1 MFYFFTVHRKV
12 KQNLKVTTAS
22 VKQGQRDELFPAGFT
37 RNCTLICASPQR
49 IRQNEQCKTSP
60 KWWNYSWN
68 SPSGVVCSVLSSP
81 WVNGAGSEVRREG
94 EWTVTVLRRLSVLKW
109 SELDWNFRIWAWPA
123 RARARVC
130 MCVCVCGSGSGSGG
144 GFSLNRSV
152 KGFARRG
159 RWKRRQKHHCR
170 QGLVKHVP
178 VQVNGGPGEHV
189 FRRPDKLKSHFREIK
204 HKHKQTDG
212 RSKFH
217 YNEIWKSAV
226 LKVWL
231 VSCWCTANC
240 VLGCNVGFYL

>member
-1 MFYFFTVHRKV
+1 MKTDGTRFVSACLSGCDMKHMSLFISACFMFYFFTVHRKV

-68 SPSGVVCSVLSSP
+68 SPSGIVCSVLSSP

-130 MCVCVCGSGSGSGG
+130 MCVC
-144 GFSLNRSV
+144 LWEWEWEW
-152 KGFARRG
+152 RRL
-159 RWKRRQKHHCR
+159 Q
-170 QGLVKHVP
+170 
-178 VQVNGGPGEHV
+178 
-189 FRRPDKLKSHFREIK
+189 S
-204 HKHKQTDG
+204 
-212 RSKFH
+212 
-217 YNEIWKSAV
+217 
-226 LKVWL
+226 
-231 VSCWCTANC
+231 
-240 VLGCNVGFYL
+240 